1 MGDHRERRV
10 AHNRLYRGVWWIRYY
25 VHTVQRGQVQET
37 IQSSLVDERLYRGVW
52 CIETTVHIQRGLV
65 YRDYIYR
72 GIWCIRDYKEGYCA

>member
-10 AHNRLYRGVWWIRYY
+10 AHNRLYRGVWWIRDY

-52 CIETTVHIQRGLV
+52 CIETTYTEGSGAYRLHIQRDLV
-65 YRDYIYR
+65 HKRL
-72 GIWCIRDYKEGYCA
+72 